1 MQTSEMLFD
10 YPVTVRMHDVGP
22 NALVPLHMLLR
33 YFQEAASLHAEQ
45 LHWGADD
52 LKSENLTWV
61 LSRLFLEVDSFPGP
75 WEDFTI
81 RTWPSERDKY
91 NAKRDFNLLDANGV
105 SLGRG
110 TSNWVMMD
118 ISARRMCAI
127 PSSFNVHSHGT
138 PGRILEFSGRRVP
151 ALKVSEHEIQVLARQ
166 EDLDLNGHVNNTHFA
181 AWVLEA
187 VLESYSQANRL
198 ASMDIQFRAEVR
210 RGDAV
215 RSLVGSDDT
224 GGLLHSLVRESDNV
238 EVARARTTWTTT

>member
-1 MQTSEMLFD
+1 MHAPEMIFE

-22 NALVPLHMLLR
+22 DGSIPLHMLLK
-33 YFQEAASLHAEQ
+33 YFQEAASLHAEH

-52 LKSENLTWV
+52 LKNENLTWV
-61 LSRLFLEVDSFPGP
+61 LSRLFLEIDSFPGP
-75 WEDFTI
+75 WEEFTI

-91 NAKRDFNLLDANGV
+91 NAKRDFNLLGAKGV

-118 ISARRMCAI
+118 IHARRMCAI
-127 PSSFNVHSHGT
+127 PSSFNVHSQGT
-138 PGRILEFSGRRVP
+138 PGRILEFSERRVP
-151 ALKVSEHEIQVLARQ
+151 ALKVSEQETKVLARQ

-187 VLESYSQANRL
+187 VPEVYVQANRL
-198 ASMDIQFRAEVR
+198 VSMDIQFRAEVR

-215 RSLVGSDDT
+215 RSLVGSDAA
-224 GGLLHSLVRESDNV
+224 GGLLHSLLRESDKV
-238 EVARARTTWTTT
+238 EVARARTTWTTL